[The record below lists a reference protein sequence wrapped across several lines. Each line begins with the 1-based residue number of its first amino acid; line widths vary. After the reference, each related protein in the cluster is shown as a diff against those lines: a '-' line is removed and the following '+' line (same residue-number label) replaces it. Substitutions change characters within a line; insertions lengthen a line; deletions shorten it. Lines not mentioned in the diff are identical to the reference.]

1 METLKLEHIAPYPK
15 GKNGIQ
21 FQYKGLD
28 WMRFK
33 KKHGSRPTLGV
44 SWEKYDNAKK
54 RFMINKIGWL
64 QRITYRVAHTII
76 HVGTSSQKSFT
87 EHELGKNVKPIFYP
101 LSDLT
106 KPIWNNTEEF
116 VPLEKFYE
124 ILDCR
129 TAINENDVRI
139 DIDTIIKHGIE
150 MDTDWIYVKKFFEW
164 KFVVDIP
171 EHLWIDINTLEEN
184 PYK

>member
-1 METLKLEHIAPYPK
+1 METLKLELEKPHVLPYAPYELK
-15 GKNGIQ
+15 GKYDDSDTILTLDLEDANILENR
-21 FQYKGLD
+21 FGLHH
-28 WMRFK
+28 F
-33 KKHGSRPTLGV
+33 
-44 SWEKYDNAKK
+44 
-54 RFMINKIGWL
+54 IGEGCCKL
-64 QRITYRVAHTII
+64 LLH
-76 HVGTSSQKSFT
+76 
-87 EHELGKNVKPIFYP
+87 P

-150 MDTDWIYVKKFFEW
+150 VDTDWIYVKKFYEW
-164 KFVVDIP
+164 KIVVDIP